1 MPYRE
6 KVAWLSLL
14 AMFLVFVPYFT
25 WTELHPPTDP
35 LPNFQQLRLYA
46 LACTVWCLILGVGH
60 FLLRRANQDEAY
72 RGLDERDLVIKYR
85 ARDYAY
91 CVLLF
96 GFIVVGCVMPFT
108 SKGWEIVNTAIFM
121 IVLAEAVHDGMMIY
135 SYRRQL
141 G

>member
-6 KVAWLSLL
+6 KVAWLSVL

-25 WTELHPPTDP
+25 WTEMHPPTDP

-46 LACTVWCLILGVGH
+46 FASIVWVILLGVGH
-60 FLLRRANQDEAY
+60 FFLRRANENDA
-72 RGLDERDLVIKYR
+72 RMALDERDLAIKYR

-91 CVLLF
+91 GVLMA
-96 GFIVVGCVMPFT
+96 GVIIVGCVMPFQ

-121 IVLAEAVHDGMMIY
+121 IVLAELVHDSAVIY
-135 SYRRQL
+135 FYRKQHA
-141 G
+141 